1 LLSQPKF
8 VESVAV
14 SFHSGGFPKAGY
26 PMLEVADSNL
36 KTFPLDHHGLIAA
49 VCKDL
54 QIADRIDQ
62 LLPVHDARVVS
73 PGRAV
78 VALILNGLGFTNRR
92 LYLTPQFFAS
102 KPVERLLDAPIQAQ
116 DLNDYALGHAL
127 DDLSAYGVS
136 RLFGTVAF
144 GIALD
149 HKLLGGLAHLDSTS
163 ISVSGEYEQASSEDG
178 EPAVIHLTHG
188 HSKDKRP
195 DLKQAVLSL
204 VVNGPSQMPIW
215 MDALDGNSSDKKSFH
230 ETIHKVREF
239 QKQVNLDA
247 DFKWVADSALYSSG
261 SLLAQNEY
269 LWLTRVPETISEA
282 KECVSQ
288 EDEAIAW
295 QSGEDGYKYVESL
308 SVYGNVPQRWLLVY
322 SEQAFA
328 REKATLEKKLSKEN
342 EQLQKDIGHFGN
354 HVFGCEKDA
363 EQELMKLA
371 KEYPLY
377 HFQGQLIP
385 VKKYARKGK
394 PAAGDEATIVG
405 YTLDLVLERNE
416 EAVGKLLNKKG
427 RFILATNDMDAESYP
442 AARMLAEYKAQQ
454 GVERGFRFL
463 KDPWFM
469 VDSVFLKSPRRIE
482 ALMMVMTLCLLVYN
496 VAQYHLR
503 DKLKTTGE
511 TLPNQLDKEVQNP
524 TLRWIFQIMEG
535 LGIARIESG
544 SGADSSVRE
553 LVTNMTSVRK
563 KIIRLF
569 GATACRMHGLNPE
582 IAF

>member
-1 LLSQPKF
+1 
-8 VESVAV
+8 
-14 SFHSGGFPKAGY
+14 
-26 PMLEVADSNL
+26 MLEVADSDL
-36 KTFPLDHHGLIAA
+36 KTFPFDHHGLIAA

-62 LLPVHDARVVS
+62 LLPVHDARIVS

-163 ISVSGEYEQASSEDG
+163 ISVSGEYEQAAGEDR

-215 MDALDGNSSDKKSFH
+215 MNALDGNSSDKKSFH
-230 ETIHKVREF
+230 ETIRRVREF
-239 QKQVNLDA
+239 QKQVNLDS

-261 SLLAQNEY
+261 SLLATNEY
-269 LWLTRVPETISEA
+269 LWLTRVPETIAEA

-288 EDEAIAW
+288 EDEAITW
-295 QSGEDGYKYVESL
+295 QTGEGGYKYAETL
-308 SVYGNVPQRWLLVY
+308 SVHGNVPQRWLLVY
-322 SEQAFA
+322 SEQGYT
-328 REKATLEKKLSKEN
+328 REKATLEKNLSKE
-342 EQLQKDIGHFGN
+342 ETQLKKDIGHLGN

-363 EQELMKLA
+363 EEELMKLA

-377 HFQGQLIP
+377 RFQGQLNP

-416 EAVGKLLNKKG
+416 EAVSKLLNKKG
-427 RFILATNDMDAESYP
+427 RFILATNDMDAKTYP

-482 ALMMVMTLCLLVYN
+482 ALMMVMTVCLLVYN
-496 VAQYHLR
+496 VAQYQLR

-511 TLPNQLDKEVQNP
+511 TLPNQLEKEVQNP
-524 TLRWIFQIMEG
+524 TLRWVFQIMEG
-535 LGIARIESG
+535 LGIARIESS

-553 LVTNMTSVRK
+553 LVTNMTSLRK

-582 IAF
+582 SAF

>member
-1 LLSQPKF
+1 
-8 VESVAV
+8 
-14 SFHSGGFPKAGY
+14 
-26 PMLEVADSNL
+26 MLEVADSDL

-54 QIADRIDQ
+54 RIADRIDG
-62 LLPVHDARVVS
+62 LLPVHEARVVS

-78 VALILNGLGFTNRR
+78 VAMILNGLGFTNRR

-102 KPVERLLDAPIQAQ
+102 KPVELLLDAAISAQ

-127 DDLSAYGVS
+127 DDLSSYGVS
-136 RLFGTVAF
+136 QLFGTVAF

-163 ISVSGEYEQASSEDG
+163 ISVSGEYEQASGQDG
-178 EPAVIHLTHG
+178 EPATIHLTHG

-230 ETIHKVREF
+230 ETIRKVREF
-239 QKQVNLDA
+239 QKQVNLGA

-261 SLLAQNEY
+261 SLLATNDY
-269 LWLTRVPETISEA
+269 LWLTRVPETIVEA
-282 KECVSQ
+282 KACVSQ
-288 EDEAIAW
+288 EDEAISW
-295 QSGEDGYKYVESL
+295 ITGEDGYKYAETL
-308 SVYGNVPQRWLLVY
+308 SVHGNVPQRWLLVY
-322 SEQAFA
+322 SEQGYA
-328 REKATLEKKLSKEN
+328 REKKTVEKNLAKEE
-342 EQLQKDIGHFGN
+342 EQLKKDIGHLGS

-363 EQELMKLA
+363 EENLAKLA
-371 KEYPLY
+371 KEHPLY

-394 PAAGDEATIVG
+394 PAAGDVADIVG
-405 YTLDLVLERNE
+405 YKIDLVLERNE

-427 RFILATNDMDAESYP
+427 RFILATNDMDAENYP

-503 DKLKTTGE
+503 SKLKTVGE
-511 TLPNQLDKEVQNP
+511 TLPNQLEKEVQNP

-535 LGIARIESG
+535 MGIVRIE
-544 SGADSSVRE
+544 ASSEGDNPRPVRE
-553 LVTNMTSVRK
+553 MVTNMSSLRK

-569 GATACRMHGLNPE
+569 GPTACRMHGLNPE
-582 IAF
+582 SAF

>member
-1 LLSQPKF
+1 MHAA
-8 VESVAV
+8 ESFR
-14 SFHSGGFPKAGY
+14 SSGSSKAGFK
-26 PMLEVADSNL
+26 MLEVADAGL
-36 KTFPLDHHGLIAA
+36 KTFPFDHHGLVAA

-54 QIADRIDQ
+54 QIADRIDR
-62 LLPVHDARVVS
+62 LLPVHDARIVS

-102 KPVERLLDAPIQAQ
+102 KPVERLLDAPLQAK
-116 DLNDYALGHAL
+116 DLNDYTLGHTL
-127 DDLSAYGVS
+127 DDLSDYGVS

-144 GIALD
+144 GIALE

-163 ISVSGEYEQASSEDG
+163 ISVSGEYEKASDEDQ
-178 EPAVIHLTHG
+178 EPAVIELTYG

-230 ETIHKVREF
+230 ETIRKVREF

-261 SLLAQNEY
+261 SLLATNDY

-282 KECVSQ
+282 KELVSQ
-288 EDEAIAW
+288 EDESISWHA
-295 QSGEDGYKYVESL
+295 GKGGYKYAETL
-308 SVYGNVPQRWLLVY
+308 SVHGNVPQRWLLVY
-322 SEQAFA
+322 SEKGYE
-328 REKATLEKKLSKEN
+328 REKKTLEKRLSKE
-342 EQLQKDIGHFGN
+342 EAQLKKDIGNLGS

-363 EQELMKLA
+363 EESLAKMA

-377 HFQGQLIP
+377 RFKGQMIP

-394 PAAGDEATIVG
+394 PAAGDEPDIVG
-405 YTLDLVLERNE
+405 YTLDLVLERND
-416 EAVGKLLNKKG
+416 EAVAKLLNKKG
-427 RFILATNDMDAESYP
+427 RFILATNDMDTVGYS
-442 AARMLAEYKAQQ
+442 AAHMLEEYKAQQ
-454 GVERGFRFL
+454 AVERGFRFL

-482 ALMMVMTLCLLVYN
+482 ALMMVMALCLLVYN
-496 VAQYHLR
+496 VAQYRLR
-503 DKLKTTGE
+503 EKLQSTGE
-511 TLPNQLDKEVQNP
+511 TLPNQLEKEVQNP

-535 LGIARIESG
+535 LGIARFEAG
-544 SGADSSVRE
+544 PGAENSTPVRE
-553 LVTNMTSVRK
+553 LVTNMSLIRK

-569 GATACRMHGLNPE
+569 GPTACRMHGLNPE

>member
-1 LLSQPKF
+1 
-8 VESVAV
+8 
-14 SFHSGGFPKAGY
+14 
-26 PMLEVADSNL
+26 MLEIADTDL
-36 KTFPLDHHGLIAA
+36 KTYPLDHHGLIAA

-54 QIADRIDQ
+54 RIAERIDS

-102 KPVERLLDAPIQAQ
+102 KPVERLLDAPISAQ
-116 DLNDYALGHAL
+116 DLNDHTLGHAL
-127 DDLSAYGVS
+127 DDLSDYGVS
-136 RLFGTVAF
+136 SLFGTVAF
-144 GIALD
+144 GIAIEN
-149 HKLLGGLAHLDSTS
+149 KLLGPLAHLDTTS
-163 ISVSGEYEQASSEDG
+163 ISVSGEYEPAASEDG
-178 EPAVIHLTHG
+178 EPAVIQLTHG

-204 VVNGPSQMPIW
+204 VVNGPSHMPIW

-230 ETIHKVREF
+230 ETIRKVRAF
-239 QKQVNLDA
+239 QKQINLDA

-261 SLLAQNEY
+261 SLLAANDY
-269 LWLTRVPETISEA
+269 LWLTRVPETIGEA
-282 KECVSQ
+282 REYLSQ
-288 EDEAIAW
+288 DDDAIVW
-295 QSGEDGYKYVESL
+295 QAGEDGYKYAERL
-308 SVYGNVPQRWLLVY
+308 SVHGNVPQRWLVVY
-322 SEQAFA
+322 SEQAYA
-328 REKATLEKKLSKEN
+328 REKKTLEKNLTKE
-342 EQLQKDIGHFGN
+342 EAQLRKDIARLGS

-363 EQELMKLA
+363 EGEVAKLA
-371 KEYPLY
+371 KEHPLY
-377 HFQGQLIP
+377 RFQGQLVA

-394 PAAGDEATIVG
+394 PAAGDEPVLVG

-416 EAVGKLLNKKG
+416 EAVHALLNKKG
-427 RFILATNDMDAESYP
+427 RFILSTNDMDAEGFP
-442 AARMLAEYKAQQ
+442 AARMLSEYKAQQ

-469 VDSVFLKSPRRIE
+469 VDSVFLKSQRRIE

-496 VAQYHLR
+496 VAQYRLR

-511 TLPNQLDKEVQNP
+511 TLPNQLNKEVQNP

-535 LGIARIESG
+535 LGMARIEAG
-544 SGADSSVRE
+544 TGTDGPMRE
-553 LVTNMTSVRK
+553 FVTNMTSIRR

-569 GATACRMHGLNPE
+569 GPTACRMHGLNPE
-582 IAF
+582 SAI

>member
-1 LLSQPKF
+1 MYAAECFRSRG
-8 VESVAV
+8 S
-14 SFHSGGFPKAGY
+14 SKAGFQ
-26 PMLEVADSNL
+26 MLEVADTDL
-36 KTFPLDHHGLIAA
+36 KTFPFDHHGLIAA

-54 QIADRIDQ
+54 QIADRIDR

-102 KPVERLLDAPIQAQ
+102 KPVERLLEAPIQAQ
-116 DLNDYALGHAL
+116 DLNDYTLGHAL
-127 DDLSAYGVS
+127 DDLSDYGVS

-163 ISVSGEYEQASSEDG
+163 ISVSGEYEKASGEDQ
-178 EPAVIHLTHG
+178 EPAVIELTYG

-230 ETIHKVREF
+230 ETISKVREF
-239 QKQVNLDA
+239 QKQVNMDA

-261 SLLAQNEY
+261 GLLAANEY
-269 LWLTRVPETISEA
+269 LWLTRVPETITEA
-282 KECVSQ
+282 KELVSQ
-288 EDEAIAW
+288 EDEAISWHA
-295 QSGEDGYKYVESL
+295 GEGGYKYAETL
-308 SVYGNVPQRWLLVY
+308 SVHGNVPQRWLLVY
-322 SEQAFA
+322 SEQGFA
-328 REKATLEKKLSKEN
+328 REKKTLEKNLSKE
-342 EQLQKDIGHFGN
+342 EAQLKKDIGNLGG

-363 EQELMKLA
+363 EESLAKLA

-377 HFQGQLIP
+377 RFTGQLLP

-394 PAAGDEATIVG
+394 PAAGDVPDIVG

-416 EAVGKLLNKKG
+416 EAVSKLLNKKG

-442 AARMLAEYKAQQ
+442 AARMLAEYKAQHE
-454 GVERGFRFL
+454 VERGFRFL

-496 VAQYHLR
+496 VAQYRLR
-503 DKLKTTGE
+503 EKLKSTGE
-511 TLPNQLDKEVQNP
+511 TLPNQLEKEVQNP

-535 LGIARIESG
+535 LGIARFEAG
-544 SGADSSVRE
+544 SGAENSTPVRE
-553 LVTNMTSVRK
+553 LVTNMSPLRK

-569 GATACRMHGLNPE
+569 GPTACRMHGLNPQT
-582 IAF
+582 AF

>member
-1 LLSQPKF
+1 
-8 VESVAV
+8 
-14 SFHSGGFPKAGY
+14 
-26 PMLEVADSNL
+26 MLEVADTDL
-36 KTFPLDHHGLIAA
+36 RTFPLDHHGLVAA

-54 QIADRIDQ
+54 RIADRIDQ
-62 LLPVHDARVVS
+62 LLPVHDARVLS

-102 KPVERLLDAPIQAQ
+102 KPVEHLLDAPIQAQ

-163 ISVSGEYEQASSEDG
+163 ISVSGEYEQTSGEDG

-230 ETIHKVREF
+230 ETIRKVREF

-261 SLLAQNEY
+261 SLLAANEY
-269 LWLTRVPETISEA
+269 LWLTRVPETIAEA

-288 EDEAIAW
+288 EDEAISW
-295 QSGEDGYKYVESL
+295 QSGEGGYKYAETL
-308 SVYGNVPQRWLLVY
+308 SVHGNVPQRWLLVY
-322 SEQAFA
+322 SEQAYT
-328 REKATLEKKLSKEN
+328 REKATLEKNLSKE
-342 EQLQKDIGHFGN
+342 EVQLKKDIGHLGS

-363 EQELMKLA
+363 EENLAKLA

-377 HFQGQLIP
+377 RFQGQPIP
-385 VKKYARKGK
+385 VRKYARKGK
-394 PAAGDEATIVG
+394 PAAGEEPAIVG
-405 YTLDLVLERNE
+405 YKLDLVLMRNE
-416 EAVGKLLNKKG
+416 EAVNKLLNKKG
-427 RFILATNDMDAESYP
+427 RFILATNDMDAASYP

-511 TLPNQLDKEVQNP
+511 TLPNQLEKEVQNP

-535 LGIARIESG
+535 LGIARIEAGPGTS
-544 SGADSSVRE
+544 RE
-553 LVTNMTSVRK
+553 IVTNMTLIRK

-569 GATACRMHGLNPE
+569 GPTACRMHGLNPE
-582 IAF
+582 TAF